1 MTDPSFQLKIA
12 VKPYCIF
19 LLLVSLVLVAVHTA
33 LYSYNE
39 YIGEVPWLILQ
50 LFDLDEENNLPTWWS
65 GFLLLNVA
73 FFVFI
78 VASANRDKTRPYW
91 FAIAAGFLIL
101 AIDEVAGLHESLNSA
116 IVPSWA
122 LFGGVLVA
130 VVALAFIP
138 FLLSLQR
145 RLALMFV
152 VAGVIY
158 VAGAIIVE
166 LLSEELDADS
176 FAYVLAVALEEGL
189 EMLGALLFLYLNLER
204 TQRQQLLRVDVNI
217 D

>member
-1 MTDPSFQLKIA
+1 MTDQRFQLNIA

-19 LLLVSLVLVAVHTA
+19 LLLVSLVLLALHTG
-33 LYSYNE
+33 LYTYSE
-39 YIGEVPWLILQ
+39 YVEEVPWLLLQ

-73 FFVFI
+73 FFVFLA
-78 VASANRDKTRPYW
+78 ASASRDKTRPYW

-101 AIDEVAGLHESLNSA
+101 AIDEVAGLHETFNSA

-138 FLLSLQR
+138 FLVALQR
-145 RLALMFV
+145 RLALMFI

-158 VAGAIIVE
+158 VGGAIIVE
-166 LLSEELDADS
+166 LLSEALDSDS
-176 FAYVLAVALEEGL
+176 FAYVIAVALEEGL

-204 TQRQQLLRVDVNI
+204 MQRAQRLRVDVNI
-217 D
+217 V

>member
-1 MTDPSFQLKIA
+1 MTDPRFQLNIA

-19 LLLVSLVLVAVHTA
+19 LLLVSLVLVIAHTA
-33 LYSYNE
+33 LYTYSE
-39 YIGEVPWLILQ
+39 YVEEVPFLILQ

-78 VASANRDKTRPYW
+78 AASANRDKTRRYW

-101 AIDEVAGLHESLNSA
+101 AIDEVAGLHESFNSA

-145 RLALMFV
+145 RLALMFII
-152 VAGVIY
+152 AGVIY
-158 VAGAIIVE
+158 VGGAIIME
-166 LLSEELDADS
+166 LLSEDLDSDS

-189 EMLGALLFLYLNLER
+189 EMLGALLFLYLNLKR
-204 TQRQQLLRVDVNI
+204 MQRQQLLRVDVNI

>member
-1 MTDPSFQLKIA
+1 M
-12 VKPYCIF
+12 
-19 LLLVSLVLVAVHTA
+19 
-33 LYSYNE
+33 
-39 YIGEVPWLILQ
+39 
-50 LFDLDEENNLPTWWS
+50 
-65 GFLLLNVA
+65 
-73 FFVFI
+73 
-78 VASANRDKTRPYW
+78 ASANRDKTRPYW

-166 LLSEELDADS
+166 LLGEELDADS
-176 FAYVLAVALEEGL
+176 IAYVLAVALEEGWRCW
-189 EMLGALLFLYLNLER
+189 ARCCFS
-204 TQRQQLLRVDVNI
+204 T
-217 D
+217 

>member
-1 MTDPSFQLKIA
+1 MTDQRFQLNIA

-19 LLLVSLVLVAVHTA
+19 LLLVSLVLLALHTG
-33 LYSYNE
+33 LYTYSE
-39 YIGEVPWLILQ
+39 YVEEVPWLLLQ

-78 VASANRDKTRPYW
+78 AARASRDKTRRYW

-101 AIDEVAGLHESLNSA
+101 AIDEVAGLHESFNSA

-145 RLALMFV
+145 RLALMFI
-152 VAGVIY
+152 VAGIIY
-158 VAGAIIVE
+158 VAGAIIME
-166 LLSEELDADS
+166 LLSEDLDSDS
-176 FAYVLAVALEEGL
+176 FAYALAVALEEGL
-189 EMLGALLFLYLNLER
+189 EMLGALLFLYANLEHM
-204 TQRQQLLRVDVNI
+204 QQAQLLRVDVNI